1 LEGDASEPFRE
12 RPTGPITVT
21 LFLDAVGTWELTAIA
36 LTLVISTYLI
46 LELIVAVLHQRDPVP
61 FRRRTALPVVSVVIP
76 VYNEP
81 PEVLERTL
89 GAWRAVRYPAYELI
103 LADDSDPPLQLNDP
117 TVRVLHRSDRDGFKG
132 GALRNAFEHLHPASE
147 WMVIFDADYQ
157 VEPDVLVRFARHFA
171 PDVGGV
177 QGKMAMGGNSH
188 TTLLTAYSESFHAVA
203 STLLTGRYRLQG
215 FVGVQGSVEAY
226 NVAAVRE
233 IGGIAPTVTAN
244 EDLDTTFRMRKAGW
258 RIIFDPTIVGR
269 GMAPEGYLTFFSQI
283 TRWTATTVREYRRH
297 WVSYLRTPGIPRRE
311 KADSLLFLLTWVNSL
326 VVTPTLLFLP
336 WAFLFVHLIPLWM
349 AIAITLLPVAVFLL
363 PTFDGIRL
371 RSGLIGLLGYYVLL
385 IPGYLVTFRAA
396 LLGVFTDPGF
406 VRTPKATK
414 VHAPAPAAEAVAAP
428 PFREPVAMRG
438 TLRSGV
444 CRSCGRAMSHSE
456 VLFYALSALDV
467 AEPMC
472 RRCLGRSEWR
482 RFPTPDRGGI
492 RSVVP
497 GA

>member
-1 LEGDASEPFRE
+1 MTWFLE
-12 RPTGPITVT
+12 
-21 LFLDAVGTWELTAIA
+21 AVGTWELAAIA
-36 LTLVISTYLI
+36 LTLVISAYLLI
-46 LELIVAVLHQRDPVP
+46 ELIAAVLHQRDPVA

-81 PEVLERTL
+81 PEILRRTL
-89 GAWRAVRYPAYELI
+89 DAWRAVRYPAYELI
-103 LADDSDPPLQLNDP
+103 LADDSDPPLQLDDS
-117 TVRVLHRSDRDGFKG
+117 TTIRVIRRSDRAGFKG

-147 WMVIFDADYQ
+147 WMVIFDADYT

-177 QGKMAMGGNSH
+177 QGRMAMGGNSH
-188 TTLLTAYSESFHAVA
+188 TTLLTTYSESFHAVA
-203 STLLTGRYRLQG
+203 STLLAGRYRLRG

-233 IGGIAPTVTAN
+233 IGGIAPEATAN

-269 GMAPEGYLTFFSQI
+269 GVAPDRYRTFFSQI

-297 WVSYLRTPGIPRRE
+297 WWSYLRTPGIPRRE
-311 KADSLLFLLTWVNSL
+311 KADSALFLLTWVNSL
-326 VVTPTLLFLP
+326 IVTPTLLFVP
-336 WAFLFVHLIPLWM
+336 WAFLFVHWIPFWM
-349 AIAITLLPVAVFLL
+349 ALAITLLPVAVFLL

-406 VRTPKATK
+406 ARTSKVTKPHAAAAAT
-414 VHAPAPAAEAVAAP
+414 EAAP
-428 PFREPVAMRG
+428 SREPVAMRG
-438 TLRSGV
+438 TLRAGV
-444 CRSCGRAMSHSE
+444 CRSCGRDLSHSE
-456 VLFYALSALDV
+456 VLFYAVSALDV
-467 AEPMC
+467 SQPMC
-472 RRCLGRSEWR
+472 RRCLARSEWR
-482 RFPTPDRGGI
+482 RFPTPERLGI
-492 RSVVP
+492 RPVTP
-497 GA
+497 EG